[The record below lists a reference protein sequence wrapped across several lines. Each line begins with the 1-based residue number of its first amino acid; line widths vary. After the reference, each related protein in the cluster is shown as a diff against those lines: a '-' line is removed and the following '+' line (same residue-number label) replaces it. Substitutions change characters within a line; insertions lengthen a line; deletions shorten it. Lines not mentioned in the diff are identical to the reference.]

1 MSPTFDGK
9 NVSIKMNDEFIG
21 RVDYLAR
28 KAKLSRHQLMKNL
41 LELGVDELEDLK
53 NIGLFKLGIL
63 ARDVVRWCNLPISDP
78 VTGDK
83 SVPVTLDENL
93 LARLDA
99 LAERAD
105 LSRAQLMRNLARVGV
120 EGLENMDKVG
130 LLKLITIIRDLPRY
144 FRDVCKDGEQ
154 AMNALKR

>member
-1 MSPTFDGK
+1 MCPAFDGK
-9 NVSIKMNDEFIG
+9 NVSIKMNDEFIA

-28 KAKLSRHQLMKNL
+28 KARLSRHQLVKNL
-41 LELGVDELEDLK
+41 LEVGVEELEDLK
-53 NIGLFKLGIL
+53 NIGLFQLGIL
-63 ARDVVRWCNLPISDP
+63 ARDVAVWCNLPKSDP

-83 SVPVTLDENL
+83 AVPVTIDEDL
-93 LARLDA
+93 LSRLDA